1 MSTLDINQ
9 IIYDYEE
16 KILHFVQR
24 DIKYIKEIFQ
34 SSSINIERFK
44 NPEIKKIIQ
53 IIVNYYEQHG
63 SLLVRREFETILDQ
77 LVEDKT
83 ITVEKHGE
91 YIQVYDSADVLR
103 LDANQFNRIFKE
115 WLSVSCIPDINDIV
129 KKNHSKFLTKGLG
142 TEFIEN
148 TGREL
153 EKLYLKQ
160 EDRSLVQAFDLDGY
174 LENHIEDVKRRREF
188 DLTGIKTGISKLD
201 EVFMGF
207 EPGSLTLIGAIT
219 GGGKSTLAMNFT
231 RNMFE
236 RSNKPINILV
246 ISLEMGVD
254 QWIRKYNVMDAF
266 FNNIYLPYT
275 AVLRGDKDA
284 IPDELLDEYFEFL
297 KKRTKEHKERG
308 LNYKVIQARANKYTW
323 SEILTEW
330 KSKLPNFKPDI
341 VFIDYIALLKLGDNA
356 EKRNIALGNL

>member
-53 IIVNYYEQHG
+53 IIVNYYEQHD

-115 WLSVSCIPDINDIV
+115 
-129 KKNHSKFLTKGLG
+129 
-142 TEFIEN
+142 
-148 TGREL
+148 
-153 EKLYLKQ
+153 
-160 EDRSLVQAFDLDGY
+160 
-174 LENHIEDVKRRREF
+174 
-188 DLTGIKTGISKLD
+188 
-201 EVFMGF
+201 
-207 EPGSLTLIGAIT
+207 
-219 GGGKSTLAMNFT
+219 
-231 RNMFE
+231 
-236 RSNKPINILV
+236 
-246 ISLEMGVD
+246 
-254 QWIRKYNVMDAF
+254 
-266 FNNIYLPYT
+266 
-275 AVLRGDKDA
+275 
-284 IPDELLDEYFEFL
+284 
-297 KKRTKEHKERG
+297 
-308 LNYKVIQARANKYTW
+308 
-323 SEILTEW
+323 
-330 KSKLPNFKPDI
+330 
-341 VFIDYIALLKLGDNA
+341 
-356 EKRNIALGNL
+356 